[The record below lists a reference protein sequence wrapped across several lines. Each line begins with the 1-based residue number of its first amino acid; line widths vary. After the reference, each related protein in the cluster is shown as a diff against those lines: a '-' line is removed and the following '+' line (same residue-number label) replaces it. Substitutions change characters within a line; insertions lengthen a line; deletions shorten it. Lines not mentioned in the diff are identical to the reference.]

1 MLCNVIDI
9 RFSYW
14 IVCRLI
20 WRWQFLLDLIDFDT
34 MQAEWS
40 YVNSKACCYVLC
52 MCRAKKPT
60 KKWIRHLISINKIK
74 KRSIGIFIL
83 MTTCGILIEG
93 DDEESSAF
101 IWSQVV
107 VRLRSFLVV
116 ALTYRCVIFRL
127 AHPLGLWVA
136 IPLSIRQIILLWYMQ
151 WWSVFCFFFQILMF
165 ASSYRTVSICV
176 VLRFHYDFEIFYV
189 VYAENL
195 HPINYISQLRYRTSM
210 LVHCT
215 V

>member
-1 MLCNVIDI
+1 MLGFLIG
-9 RFSYW
+9 F
-14 IVCRLI
+14 VCSLHADMEF
-20 WRWQFLLDLIDFDT
+20 WQFLLNLIDFDT

-40 YVNSKACCYVLC
+40 YVVCMWIQRLAAMYYVCVGQKNPQKSELGTWFQSTKSK
-52 MCRAKKPT
+52 KKYWWNIYT
-60 KKWIRHLISINKIK
+60 YNV
-74 KRSIGIFIL
+74 L

-189 VYAENL
+189 V
-195 HPINYISQLRYRTSM
+195 
-210 LVHCT
+210 
-215 V
+215 

>member
-1 MLCNVIDI
+1 MLFNVIYVW
-9 RFSYW
+9 FSYW
-14 IVCRLI
+14 ICMQFTCRYGVLAVPSQFNRFWHYAGRMIVCS
-20 WRWQFLLDLIDFDT
+20 
-34 MQAEWS
+34 MH
-40 YVNSKACCYVLC
+40 VNSKACCYVLC

-60 KKWIRHLISINKIK
+60 KKWIGHLISINKIK
-74 KRSIGIFIL
+74 KKYWWNIYTYNVL

-93 DDEESSAF
+93 DEESSAF

-151 WWSVFCFFFQILMF
+151 WCSVFWGVLFSNLNVCFKLQNREYMCG
-165 ASSYRTVSICV
+165 T
-176 VLRFHYDFEIFYV
+176 
-189 VYAENL
+189 
-195 HPINYISQLRYRTSM
+195 
-210 LVHCT
+210 
-215 V
+215 